1 MPVYYVVYERSSGI
15 CTWREDAEDPD
26 QFILGLL
33 ARRKDILKF
42 TEMQLE
48 VDEWPAR
55 PNQQVSV
62 EKYNR
67 WIRRHDRHLQRTLD
81 HPR

>member
-1 MPVYYVVYERSSGI
+1 MYLKGEAVPVYYVVYERPSGT

-26 QFILGLL
+26 QFILDLL

-48 VDEWPAR
+48 VDEWPAQ
-55 PNQQVSV
+55 PNQQLRV

-67 WIRRHDRHLQRTLD
+67 WIRRYDQHL
-81 HPR
+81 